1 MPLRPGRTV
10 SVSVDRA
17 PGVVYAYASDPRNLP
32 AWAPGFAKSVR
43 DDGDDW
49 VVETADGPVRIA
61 FAPENGFGVLDHRI
75 TGDDGLDV
83 LSPMRVIAND
93 DGSEV
98 LFTLFHR
105 EGMTDDEFSRD
116 LALVESDLLTL
127 RRLLE
132 DDG

>member
-1 MPLRPGRTV
+1 M
-10 SVSVDRA
+10 
-17 PGVVYAYASDPRNLP
+17 
-32 AWAPGFAKSVR
+32 
-43 DDGDDW
+43 
-49 VVETADGPVRIA
+49 VETADGPVRIA
-61 FAPENGFGVLDHRI
+61 FAPKNGFGVLDHRI
-75 TGDDGLDV
+75 MGDDGLDV
-83 LSPMRVIAND
+83 LSPMRVIVN